1 MNIKQISE
9 EIIEIMNQDERE
21 PWQLV
26 LDKYT
31 TGDGKWYMDIYRDD
45 EDYTSIK
52 AYATN
57 LLTNKT
63 YSQCMSFDLDEDGY
77 VTKYNYYEPFEEE
90 IV

>member
-9 EIIEIMNQDERE
+9 EIIERMNKC
-21 PWQLV
+21 PNH
-26 LDKYT
+26 DKYISY
-31 TGDGKWYMDIYRDD
+31 GDWYMDIYRDD

-63 YSQCMSFDLDEDGY
+63 YSQCMSFDLDEDGF
-77 VTKYNYYEPFEEE
+77 VTKYNYYEPFDEE